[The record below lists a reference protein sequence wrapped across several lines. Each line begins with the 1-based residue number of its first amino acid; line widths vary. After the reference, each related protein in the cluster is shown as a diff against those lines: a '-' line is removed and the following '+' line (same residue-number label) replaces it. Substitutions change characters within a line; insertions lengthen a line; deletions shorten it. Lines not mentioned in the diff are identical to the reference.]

1 MKRTVVIV
9 KKNAIQSDLDA
20 AMLQVTAL
28 GAANA
33 TLTATNASQAGQ
45 ISSLTSQVATL
56 TATNASQA
64 GQISSLTSQVATLT
78 ATNASQ
84 AGQISSLTSQVAT
97 LTATNASQAGQINVL
112 TTVCGGN
119 SVTVLNTSFTGHAND
134 VQTQGAKPASG
145 FVKESYS
152 VFISLTV
159 PSGSNCIKSFGLDWA
174 GGATPPAW
182 NAGGW
187 NTLGTITVK
196 PWNGTGNTI
205 AMFNYQVVAGG
216 CWLHFYV
223 SRRSSDS
230 GSYLRVNRVEFG
242 TF

>member
-9 KKNAIQSDLDA
+9 KKNATQSELDAAMLQVEALGAANVALQSDLDA
-20 AMLQVTAL
+20 AMLQVATLTAD
-28 GAANA
+28 NS

-64 GQISSLTSQVATLT
+64 T
-78 ATNASQ
+78 
-84 AGQISSLTSQVAT
+84 
-97 LTATNASQAGQINVL
+97 QINVL
-112 TTVCGGN
+112 TTVCGGS

-159 PSGSNCIKSFGLDWA
+159 PSGSNCVRSFGLDWA
-174 GGATPPAW
+174 GGSSPPAW
-182 NAGGW
+182 NGSGW

-223 SRRSSDS
+223 SRRPSDS
-230 GSYLRVNRVEFG
+230 GNYLRINRVEFG